1 MPWVRKERG
10 QMELDF
16 ILSKEERGPAGK
28 TELIYD
34 LGIIGGGPAGMT
46 AAVYA
51 ARKKLKTLLISKDLG
66 GQVLWTA
73 EVENYM
79 GYQYIEGKALMSKFK
94 EQVRHF
100 PIDQEIG
107 EEVRRLE
114 QNGGIF
120 SIFTRAGKKFR
131 AKTVIIASGKRSRP
145 LNVPGEKKLIGR
157 GISYCSICD
166 APFFEN
172 KEVAVIGGGNSAFE
186 TVLDLVKIASKIYL
200 IDIASSWKADPIL
213 LEQIEKE
220 KKKVTFFPAHR
231 VAEIKGKDKVEGI
244 TIESLDEKDT
254 KRLSVQ
260 GVFIEIG
267 LVPNSELAKPLVKL
281 NQIGEIVVDCSNRTN
296 IPGLFAAGDVSSVPE
311 KQIIIAAGEGAKA
324 TLTAHQ
330 YLMRLK

>member
-1 MPWVRKERG
+1 
-10 QMELDF
+10 MELEF
-16 ILSKEERGPAGK
+16 ILSKEEKGPAGK

-79 GYQYIEGKALMSKFK
+79 GYQYIEGRQLMNKFK

-107 EEVRRLE
+107 EEVQKLE
-114 QNGGIF
+114 KEEKIF
-120 SIFTRAGKKFR
+120 SILTRTEKRFR
-131 AKTVIIASGKRSRP
+131 ARTVIIASGKRSRS
-145 LNVPGEKKLIGR
+145 LNLPGEKKLVGR
-157 GISYCSICD
+157 GVSYCSICD
-166 APFFEN
+166 APFFEG

-186 TVLDLVKIASKIYL
+186 AALDLVKIASKVYL
-200 IDIASSWKADPIL
+200 IDIASSWKADSIL
-213 LEQIEKE
+213 VQQIEKE

-231 VAEIKGKDKVEGI
+231 LTEIKGKDKVEGI
-244 TIESLDEKDT
+244 TIESLDGKDT
-254 KRLSVQ
+254 KYLSVQ

-267 LVPNSELAKPLVKL
+267 LVPNSEFARFLVKL
-281 NQIGEIVVDCSNRTN
+281 DQIGEIVVDCSNRTN

>member
-1 MPWVRKERG
+1 
-10 QMELDF
+10 MELDF
-16 ILSKEERGPAGK
+16 ILSKEEKGPAGN

-34 LGIIGGGPAGMT
+34 LVIIGGGPAGMT

-51 ARKKLKTLLISKDLG
+51 ARKKINTLLISKDLG
-66 GQVLWTA
+66 GQVLWTT

-79 GYQYIEGKALMSKFK
+79 GYQYIEGRQLMDKFK

-107 EEVRRLE
+107 EEIEKLDKEEKV
-114 QNGGIF
+114 F
-120 SIFTRAGKKFR
+120 SLLTPTGKKFR

-145 LNVPGEKKLIGR
+145 LDVPGEKNLVGR
-157 GISYCSICD
+157 GVSYCSICD
-166 APFFEN
+166 APFFEG

-186 TVLDLVKIASKIYL
+186 AALDLVKIASRIYL
-200 IDIASSWKADPIL
+200 IDIAPSWRADPIL
-213 LEQIEKE
+213 VEQIEKE

-231 VAEIKGKDKVEGI
+231 IKEIGGKNKLEGI
-244 TIESLDEKDT
+244 TIENLNRKET
-254 KRLSVQ
+254 KHLSVQ

-267 LVPNSELAKPLVKL
+267 LIPNSEFARSLVKL
-281 NQIGEIVVDCSNRTN
+281 NQIGEIVVDCSNRTD
-296 IPGLFAAGDVSSVPE
+296 ISGLFAAGDVSSVPE

-324 TLTAHQ
+324 TLIAHQ

>member
-1 MPWVRKERG
+1 MKEKRG

-16 ILSKEERGPAGK
+16 ILSKEEKGPAGK

-79 GYQYIEGKALMSKFK
+79 GYQYIEGRQLMNKFK

-107 EEVRRLE
+107 EEVQKLE
-114 QNGGIF
+114 KEEKIF
-120 SIFTRAGKKFR
+120 FILTRAGKKFR
-131 AKTVIIASGKRSRP
+131 ARTVIIASGKRSRS
-145 LNVPGEKKLIGR
+145 LNLPGEKKLVGR
-157 GISYCSICD
+157 GVSYCSICD
-166 APFFEN
+166 APFFEG

-186 TVLDLVKIASKIYL
+186 AALDLVKIATKIYL
-200 IDIASSWKADPIL
+200 IDIASSWKADSIL
-213 LEQIEKE
+213 VEQIEKE
-220 KKKVTFFPAHR
+220 EKRVTFFPAHR
-231 VAEIKGKDKVEGI
+231 LTEIKGKDKVEGI
-244 TIESLDEKDT
+244 TIESLDGKDT

-267 LVPNSELAKPLVKL
+267 LLS
-281 NQIGEIVVDCSNRTN
+281 
-296 IPGLFAAGDVSSVPE
+296 
-311 KQIIIAAGEGAKA
+311 
-324 TLTAHQ
+324 
-330 YLMRLK
+330 

>member
-1 MPWVRKERG
+1 
-10 QMELDF
+10 MELDF
-16 ILSKEERGPAGK
+16 ILSKEEKGPAGK

-34 LGIIGGGPAGMT
+34 LAIIGGGPAGMT

-51 ARKKLKTLLISKDLG
+51 ARKKINTLLISKDLG
-66 GQVLWTA
+66 GQVLWTT

-79 GYQYIEGKALMSKFK
+79 GYQYIEGRQLMSKFK

-107 EEVRRLE
+107 EEIQRLSKDE
-114 QNGGIF
+114 KF
-120 SIFTRAGKKFR
+120 FAVLTRTGKKFR

-145 LNVPGEKKLIGR
+145 LNVPGEKKLVGR

-166 APFFEN
+166 APFFEG

-186 TVLDLVKIASKIYL
+186 AALDLVKIVSRIYL
-200 IDIASSWKADPIL
+200 IDIASSWRADSIL
-213 LEQIEKE
+213 VEQIEKE

-231 VAEIKGKDKVEGI
+231 IKEIEGKDKLEGI
-244 TIESLDEKDT
+244 TIQNLNRKET
-254 KRLSVQ
+254 KHLSVQ
-260 GVFIEIG
+260 GLFIEIG
-267 LVPNSELAKPLVKL
+267 LIPNSEFARSLVQL
-281 NQIGEIVVDCSNRTN
+281 NQIGEIVVDCSNHTS

-324 TLTAHQ
+324 TLIAHQ